1 MTMDATQAGGLLAR
15 LSLGAEDADGLDT
28 RILDAALAEFETY
41 GLRRVSVEDV
51 AKRAGVART
60 TIYRRFT
67 NKEQLL
73 QAVILREV
81 RRFLTAIAE
90 ATENLAS
97 PEDAVVEGFVA
108 GLQSARA
115 HPLLARVVES
125 EPEAFLPQLSMN
137 GGAVM
142 LAARDIL
149 ADRLHRARPAAAGDA
164 ATVAEVLLRVAVSLL
179 LVPGGGLALDGED
192 AIRAFARGYL
202 TRMLT
207 PAPEPGTGPGAASG
221 AAARAAGTE
230 PDGATGN

>member
-1 MTMDATQAGGLLAR
+1 MDALTGLLTAP
-15 LSLGAEDADGLDT
+15 DTDDLDT

-73 QAVILREV
+73 QAVILREC
-81 RRFLTAIAE
+81 RRFLTAIAA
-90 ATENLAS
+90 ATEDLPT

-108 GLQSARA
+108 GLQGART
-115 HPLLARVVES
+115 HPLMTRVLQS

-142 LAARDIL
+142 VAARDIL
-149 ADRLHRARPAAAGDA
+149 ADRLRRARPNDPQDFQ
-164 ATVAEVLLRVAVSLL
+164 TVAEVLLRVAVSLL
-179 LVPGGGLALDGED
+179 LVPGGGLVLDDED
-192 AIRAFARGYL
+192 AIRAFARDYL
-202 TRMLT
+202 TRMLR
-207 PAPEPGTGPGAASG
+207 PQ
-221 AAARAAGTE
+221 
-230 PDGATGN
+230 

>member
-1 MTMDATQAGGLLAR
+1 MTTDATPLAGLLATAPD
-15 LSLGAEDADGLDT
+15 LDDLDA

-51 AKRAGVART
+51 ARRAGVART

-90 ATENLAS
+90 ATEDLPT

-108 GLQSARA
+108 GLRGART
-115 HPLLARVVES
+115 HPLMTRVLES
-125 EPEAFLPQLSMN
+125 EPEAFLPQLTMN

-149 ADRLHRARPAAAGDA
+149 ADQLRRFGNADDA
-164 ATVAEVLLRVAVSLL
+164 DTVAEVLLRLAVSFLL
-179 LVPGGGLALDGED
+179 LPGGGLPLED
-192 AIRAFARGYL
+192 EASIRAFARDHL
-202 TRMLT
+202 TRMLI
-207 PAPEPGTGPGAASG
+207 PKK
-221 AAARAAGTE
+221 
-230 PDGATGN
+230 

>member
-1 MTMDATQAGGLLAR
+1 MTMDTTPLAGLLA
-15 LSLGAEDADGLDT
+15 AAPDPDGLDT

-60 TIYRRFT
+60 TIYRRFS

-81 RRFLTAIAE
+81 HRFLTSIAD
-90 ATENLAS
+90 ATEGLPT
-97 PEDAVVEGFVA
+97 PEDAVVEGFVV
-108 GLQSARA
+108 GLRGART
-115 HPLLARVVES
+115 HPLMTRVLES

-149 ADRLHRARPAAAGDA
+149 ADRLRRARPGDGQDY

-179 LVPGGGLALDGED
+179 LIPGGGLRLDGED
-192 AIRAFARGYL
+192 AIRAFAREHL
-202 TRMLT
+202 TRMLRPGPP
-207 PAPEPGTGPGAASG
+207 PA
-221 AAARAAGTE
+221 
-230 PDGATGN
+230 

>member
-1 MTMDATQAGGLLAR
+1 MTMDTTPLAGLLA
-15 LSLGAEDADGLDT
+15 AVPDTDGLDT

-90 ATENLAS
+90 ATERLGSA
-97 PEDAVVEGFVA
+97 EEAVVEGFVV
-108 GLQSARA
+108 GLQAARDQA
-115 HPLLARVVES
+115 LLTRVLQS

-149 ADRLHRARPAAAGDA
+149 ADRLRRARPGDRQDFD
-164 ATVAEVLLRVAVSLL
+164 TVAEVLLRVAVSLL
-179 LVPGGGLALDGED
+179 LVPDGGLRLDGED
-192 AIRAFARGYL
+192 EIRAFARDHL
-202 TRMLT
+202 TRLLR
-207 PAPEPGTGPGAASG
+207 PSP
-221 AAARAAGTE
+221 
-230 PDGATGN
+230 

>member
-1 MTMDATQAGGLLAR
+1 MTTDATTTQELRDR
-15 LSLGAEDADGLDT
+15 LSAPDAGADDLDT

-73 QAVILREV
+73 QAVILREC

-97 PEDAVVEGFVA
+97 PEDAVVEGFVV
-108 GLQSARA
+108 GLRSART
-115 HPLLARVVES
+115 HPLMTRVLQS

-149 ADRLHRARPAAAGDA
+149 ADRLRRARPGAAEDHD
-164 ATVAEVLLRVAVSLL
+164 TVAEVLLRLAVSLL
-179 LVPGGGLALDGED
+179 LIPGGGLTLDDEN
-192 AIRAFARGYL
+192 AIRTFARDYL
-202 TRMLT
+202 TRLLAF
-207 PAPEPGTGPGAASG
+207 PSSFGP
-221 AAARAAGTE
+221 
-230 PDGATGN
+230 

>member
-1 MTMDATQAGGLLAR
+1 MHATRGHATTGRATTAEGLLAR
-15 LSLGAEDADGLDT
+15 LAAPEDGADDLDT
-28 RILDAALAEFETY
+28 RILDAALMEFETY

-73 QAVILREV
+73 QAVILREC

-90 ATENLAS
+90 ATEDLAS
-97 PEDAVVEGFVA
+97 PGDAVVEGFVV
-108 GLQSARA
+108 GLQSART
-115 HPLLARVVES
+115 HPLMTRVLES

-149 ADRLHRARPAAAGDA
+149 ADRLRRANPGGPEDHN
-164 ATVAEVLLRVAVSLL
+164 TVAEVLLRLAVSLL
-179 LVPGGGLALDGED
+179 LVPGGGLALDDED
-192 AIRAFARGYL
+192 AIRAFARDYL
-202 TRMLT
+202 TRMLR
-207 PAPEPGTGPGAASG
+207 P
-221 AAARAAGTE
+221 
-230 PDGATGN
+230 

>member
-1 MTMDATQAGGLLAR
+1 MTLHATAAEGLWAR
-15 LSLGAEDADGLDT
+15 LATPENDADDLDT

-73 QAVILREV
+73 QAVILREC

-97 PEDAVVEGFVA
+97 PEDAVVEGFVV
-108 GLQSARA
+108 GLQSART
-115 HPLLARVVES
+115 HPLMTRVLES
-125 EPEAFLPQLSMN
+125 EPEAVIPQLSMN

-149 ADRLHRARPAAAGDA
+149 ADRLRRARPGDA
-164 ATVAEVLLRVAVSLL
+164 EDHNTVAEVLLRLAVSLL
-179 LVPGGGLALDGED
+179 IVPGGGLALDDEEE
-192 AIRAFARGYL
+192 IRAFARDYL
-202 TRMLT
+202 TRMLR
-207 PAPEPGTGPGAASG
+207 SG
-221 AAARAAGTE
+221 
-230 PDGATGN
+230 

>member
-1 MTMDATQAGGLLAR
+1 MDALTGLLA
-15 LSLGAEDADGLDT
+15 APDTDDLDT

-81 RRFLTAIAE
+81 RRFLTAIAA
-90 ATENLAS
+90 ATEDLPT
-97 PEDAVVEGFVA
+97 PEEAVVEGFVV
-108 GLQSARA
+108 GLQGART
-115 HPLLARVVES
+115 HPLMTRVLQS

-142 LAARDIL
+142 VAARDIL
-149 ADRLHRARPAAAGDA
+149 ADRLRRARPDDA
-164 ATVAEVLLRVAVSLL
+164 QDFQTVAEVLLRVAVSLL
-179 LVPGGGLALDGED
+179 LVPGGGLVLDDED
-192 AIRAFARGYL
+192 AIRAFARDYL
-202 TRMLT
+202 TRMLR
-207 PAPEPGTGPGAASG
+207 PQ
-221 AAARAAGTE
+221 
-230 PDGATGN
+230 

>member
-1 MTMDATQAGGLLAR
+1 MTMDATAGGLLAR
-15 LSLGAEDADGLDT
+15 LVMPEDGADDLDT
-28 RILDAALAEFETY
+28 RILDAALAEFESY

-73 QAVILREV
+73 QAVILREC

-90 ATENLAS
+90 ATEGLPS

-108 GLQSARA
+108 GLRGART
-115 HPLLARVVES
+115 HPLMMRVLES
-125 EPEAFLPQLSMN
+125 EPEVVLPQLSMN

-149 ADRLHRARPAAAGDA
+149 ADRLRRARPGAAEDHN
-164 ATVAEVLLRVAVSLL
+164 TVAEVLLRLALSLL
-179 LVPGGGLALDGED
+179 LVPGGGLELDGED
-192 AIRAFARGYL
+192 AVRAFARDYL
-202 TRMLT
+202 TRMLR
-207 PAPEPGTGPGAASG
+207 PGAQ
-221 AAARAAGTE
+221 AG
-230 PDGATGN
+230 

>member
-1 MTMDATQAGGLLAR
+1 MTLHATTAEGLLAR
-15 LSLGAEDADGLDT
+15 LAVPEPGVDDLDT
-28 RILDAALAEFETY
+28 RILDAALTEFETY

-73 QAVILREV
+73 QAVILREC
-81 RRFLTAIAE
+81 RRFLTAIAQ
-90 ATENLAS
+90 ATEDLAS

-108 GLQSARA
+108 GLQCART
-115 HPLLARVVES
+115 HPLMTRVVES

-149 ADRLHRARPAAAGDA
+149 ADRLRRARPGDPEDHN
-164 ATVAEVLLRVAVSLL
+164 TVAEVLLRLAVSLL
-179 LVPGGGLALDGED
+179 LVPGGGLALEDED

-202 TRMLT
+202 TRMLR
-207 PAPEPGTGPGAASG
+207 P
-221 AAARAAGTE
+221 
-230 PDGATGN
+230 

>member
-1 MTMDATQAGGLLAR
+1 MTLHATAAEGLRAR
-15 LSLGAEDADGLDT
+15 LATPENDADDLDT

-73 QAVILREV
+73 QAVILREC

-97 PEDAVVEGFVA
+97 PEDAVVEGFVV
-108 GLQSARA
+108 GLQSART
-115 HPLLARVVES
+115 HPLMTRVLES
-125 EPEAFLPQLSMN
+125 EPEAVIPQLSMN

-149 ADRLHRARPAAAGDA
+149 ADRLRRARPGDA
-164 ATVAEVLLRVAVSLL
+164 EDHNTVAEVLLRLAVSLL
-179 LVPGGGLALDGED
+179 IVPGGGLALDDEE
-192 AIRAFARGYL
+192 AIRAFARDYL
-202 TRMLT
+202 TRMLR
-207 PAPEPGTGPGAASG
+207 SG
-221 AAARAAGTE
+221 
-230 PDGATGN
+230 

>member
-1 MTMDATQAGGLLAR
+1 MTMDATTPDALLAR
-15 LSLGAEDADGLDT
+15 LAAPEGGADGLDT

-73 QAVILREV
+73 QAVILREC

-90 ATENLAS
+90 ATEGLPSA
-97 PEDAVVEGFVA
+97 EDAVVEGFVV
-108 GLQSARA
+108 GLRSART
-115 HPLLARVVES
+115 HPLMRRVLES
-125 EPEAFLPQLSMN
+125 EPEAFVPQLSMN

-149 ADRLHRARPAAAGDA
+149 ADRLRRARPGAAEDHN
-164 ATVAEVLLRVAVSLL
+164 TVAEVLLRLAVSLL
-179 LVPGGGLALDGED
+179 LVPGGGLALEGDD
-192 AIRAFARGYL
+192 AVRAFARDYL
-202 TRMLT
+202 TRMLH
-207 PAPEPGTGPGAASG
+207 PAPRTGG
-221 AAARAAGTE
+221 
-230 PDGATGN
+230 

>member
-1 MTMDATQAGGLLAR
+1 MTERIAGMLAR
-15 LSLGAEDADGLDT
+15 LPETGHAGDDLDA

-73 QAVILREV
+73 QAVILREC
-81 RRFLTAIAE
+81 RRFLTSIAE
-90 ATENLAS
+90 ATENLPT
-97 PEDAVVEGFVA
+97 PEDAIVEGFVT
-108 GLQSARA
+108 GLRAART
-115 HPLLARVVES
+115 HPLMTRVLQS

-149 ADRLHRARPAAAGDA
+149 ADRLRRARPDDREDYAA
-164 ATVAEVLLRVAVSLL
+164 VAEVLLRVALSLL
-179 LVPGGGLALDGED
+179 LVPGGGLALDDED
-192 AIRAFARGYL
+192 DIRAFARSYL
-202 TRMLT
+202 TRMLHR
-207 PAPEPGTGPGAASG
+207 PAE
-221 AAARAAGTE
+221 
-230 PDGATGN
+230 

>member
-1 MTMDATQAGGLLAR
+1 MMTDATTSDALLAR
-15 LSLGAEDADGLDT
+15 LAAPDSGADDLDT

-73 QAVILREV
+73 QAVILREC
-81 RRFLTAIAE
+81 RRFLTAISE
-90 ATENLAS
+90 ATEDLPAA
-97 PEDAVVEGFVA
+97 EDAVVEGFVV
-108 GLQSARA
+108 GLRSART
-115 HPLLARVVES
+115 HPLTRRVLES

-149 ADRLHRARPAAAGDA
+149 ADRLRRARPGDA
-164 ATVAEVLLRVAVSLL
+164 QDHNTVAEVLLRLAVSLL
-179 LVPGGGLALDGED
+179 LLPGGGLRLDGED
-192 AIRAFARGYL
+192 AIRAFARDYL
-202 TRMLT
+202 TRMLQ
-207 PAPEPGTGPGAASG
+207 PAPKNG
-221 AAARAAGTE
+221 
-230 PDGATGN
+230 

>member
-1 MTMDATQAGGLLAR
+1 MTTDATTSDGLLAR
-15 LSLGAEDADGLDT
+15 LAEPDTGADDLDT

-73 QAVILREV
+73 QAVILRECH
-81 RRFLTAIAE
+81 RFLTAIAE
-90 ATENLAS
+90 ATEDLGSA
-97 PEDAVVEGFVA
+97 EEAVVEGFVV
-108 GLQSARA
+108 GLRSART
-115 HPLLARVVES
+115 HPLMRRVLES

-149 ADRLHRARPAAAGDA
+149 ADRLRRARPGDA
-164 ATVAEVLLRVAVSLL
+164 QDYDTVAEVLLRLAVSLL
-179 LVPGGGLALDGED
+179 LVPGGGLRLDDED
-192 AIRAFARGYL
+192 ATRAFARDYL
-202 TRMLT
+202 TRMLH
-207 PAPEPGTGPGAASG
+207 PAPRHG
-221 AAARAAGTE
+221 
-230 PDGATGN
+230 

>member
-1 MTMDATQAGGLLAR
+1 MTMDATPLAGLLA
-15 LSLGAEDADGLDT
+15 AAPATDDLDT

-81 RRFLTAIAE
+81 RGFLTAIAD
-90 ATENLAS
+90 ATADLPT
-97 PEDAVVEGFVA
+97 PEDAIVEGFVA
-108 GLQSARA
+108 GLRQART
-115 HPLLARVVES
+115 HPLMTRVLQS
-125 EPEAFLPQLSMN
+125 EPEAFLPQLTMN

-142 LAARDIL
+142 VAARDIIAASL
-149 ADRLHRARPAAAGDA
+149 RRNRPEDAADA

-179 LVPGGGLALDGED
+179 LVPGAGLTLEGED
-192 AIRAFARGYL
+192 AMRAFARDYL
-202 TRMLT
+202 TRMLQ
-207 PAPEPGTGPGAASG
+207 PP
-221 AAARAAGTE
+221 R
-230 PDGATGN
+230 

>member
-1 MTMDATQAGGLLAR
+1 MTMEATSADGLRAR
-15 LSLGAEDADGLDT
+15 LATPEAGADDLDT
-28 RILDAALAEFETY
+28 RILDAALTEFETY

-73 QAVILREV
+73 QAVILREC

-90 ATENLAS
+90 AAADLAS
-97 PEDAVVEGFVA
+97 PEEAVIEGFVT
-108 GLQSARA
+108 GLRSART
-115 HPLLARVVES
+115 HPLMTRVLES

-149 ADRLHRARPAAAGDA
+149 ADRLRRARPGDAGDHD
-164 ATVAEVLLRVAVSLL
+164 TVAEVLLRVAVSLL
-179 LVPGGGLALDGED
+179 LVPGGGLALDDED
-192 AIRAFARGYL
+192 AMRAFARDYL
-202 TRMLT
+202 TRMLR
-207 PAPEPGTGPGAASG
+207 PGAV
-221 AAARAAGTE
+221 
-230 PDGATGN
+230 P

>member
-1 MTMDATQAGGLLAR
+1 MTMDAALTGLLA
-15 LSLGAEDADGLDT
+15 ATPDTDDLDT

-81 RRFLTAIAE
+81 RRFLTAIAD
-90 ATENLAS
+90 ATEDLPS

-108 GLQSARA
+108 GLQGART
-115 HPLLARVVES
+115 HPLMTRVLQS

-142 LAARDIL
+142 VAARDIL
-149 ADRLHRARPAAAGDA
+149 ADRLRRARPDDPQDF

-179 LVPGGGLALDGED
+179 LVPGGGLALDDEP
-192 AIRAFARGYL
+192 AIRAFARDYL
-202 TRMLT
+202 TRMLH
-207 PAPEPGTGPGAASG
+207 AH
-221 AAARAAGTE
+221 
-230 PDGATGN
+230 